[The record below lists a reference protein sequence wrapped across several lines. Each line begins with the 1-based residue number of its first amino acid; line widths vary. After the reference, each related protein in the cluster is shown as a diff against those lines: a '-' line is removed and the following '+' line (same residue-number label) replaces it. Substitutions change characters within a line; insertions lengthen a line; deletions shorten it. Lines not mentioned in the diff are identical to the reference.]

1 MNRNLEKEIISYC
14 APTLAGMKCGSLF
27 RYYCKKEQGIK
38 DIRDVNYKL
47 NVKGIYIVPLK
58 WEEEA
63 VLIYVFRCRML
74 IEMLDG
80 PVSDGSGPCAG
91 RLGAGCSPCRLRGR

>member
-47 NVKGIYIVPLK
+47 NVKGIY
-58 WEEEA
+58 
-63 VLIYVFRCRML
+63 RSS
-74 IEMLDG
+74 EM
-80 PVSDGSGPCAG
+80 G
-91 RLGAGCSPCRLRGR
+91 RRSCSYICIQV